1 MKKYK
6 YGSIPWLM
14 IVSIL
19 MGISVSLNGYSV
31 YLMRYITDY
40 GLEKRLDDMFD
51 VAKIMFVLLGVRL
64 VLGLMNT
71 MLKSMYINKSLNLMK
86 RAYIDQ
92 LLEQDITQLQKD
104 HTVKYLSNLTNDFD
118 RYEEKFLKNVLRIIE
133 MTMFFIMAVVLIATI
148 NVYLVVI
155 AFALLV
161 IFVTLSSKTSK
172 RVQKTEKKKSESLQK
187 YTDVINETLNGFEI
201 IKQHQLEN
209 ERYDLF
215 FRSAVAVQN
224 DNYAVDVKTTQVDAF
239 NSFVQTLILF
249 GLIASGLLYARST
262 EVSLGS
268 IIVIVSSF
276 GYIMWPL
283 QEFSHLIS
291 QMKGI
296 LQVLDEFVINLT
308 RPVYNRPFSVD
319 EFRQI
324 QFNNCSLGYED
335 DEAILLDVNLSIN
348 SKEKVLI
355 VGISGAGK
363 STILKTIRQS
373 IMPKSGSVTLDDL
386 NIFEI
391 KPINYYRLF
400 TSVDQIGFI
409 FNGTVKENISL
420 YQALDEEF
428 ISLALNRVGLSQ
440 MKLDLK
446 LKNNGSNVSGGQR
459 ARLMLARAICLN
471 TDVILCDEI
480 FANLEQSIAHDI
492 EKDLLSLDKTI
503 INVSHIIF
511 KDHLKLYDK
520 IFVVENN
527 AVRLS
532 NNTEEIWSRMI
543 ASQNNEWTHC

>member
-6 YGSIPWLM
+6 YGSIPWLI
-14 IVSIL
+14 IVSII

-31 YLMRYITDY
+31 YLMRFITDY

-51 VAKIMFVLLGVRL
+51 VAKIMIVLLGVRL
-64 VLGLMNT
+64 FLGLINT
-71 MLKSMYINKSLNLMK
+71 MLKSAYINKSLNLMK

-148 NVYLVVI
+148 NIYLVVI
-155 AFALLV
+155 AFALLI

-224 DNYAVDVKTTQVDAF
+224 DNNAVDVKTTQVDAF

-319 EFRQI
+319 EFRQL
-324 QFNNCSLGYED
+324 QFNNCSLGYVD
-335 DEAILLDVNLSIN
+335 DEAILLDVNLLIN

-355 VGISGAGK
+355 VGHSGAGK

-420 YQALDEEF
+420 YQTLDEEF
-428 ISLALNRVGLSQ
+428 ISSALNRVGLSQ

-543 ASQNNEWTHC
+543 ESQNNELAH

>member
-6 YGSIPWLM
+6 YGSIPLLV

-31 YLMRYITDY
+31 YLMRFITDY

-64 VLGLMNT
+64 VLGLINT
-71 MLKSMYINKSLNLMK
+71 MLKSTYINKSLNLMK
-86 RAYIDQ
+86 RNYIDR

-118 RYEEKFLKNVLRIIE
+118 RYEEKFLKNVLRIVE
-133 MTMFFIMAVVLIATI
+133 MSMFFIMAVVLIATI
-148 NVYLVVI
+148 NVYLVLI

-161 IFVTLSSKTSK
+161 IFVSLSSKTSK

-209 ERYDLF
+209 ERHDMFLK
-215 FRSAVAVQN
+215 SAVAVQN

-276 GYIMWPL
+276 SYIMWPL

-308 RPVYNRPFSVD
+308 RPVYNRPLSVD
-319 EFRQI
+319 EFKQL

-348 SKEKVLI
+348 TKEKVLI
-355 VGISGAGK
+355 VGHSGAGK

-373 IMPKSGSVTLDDL
+373 IMPKSGNVTLDDL
-386 NIFEI
+386 NIYEI

-420 YQALDEEF
+420 YQTLNEEF
-428 ISLALNRVGLSQ
+428 ISSALNRVGLGQ

-527 AVRLS
+527 SVRLS

-543 ASQNNEWTHC
+543 ESQNNELAH

>member
-1 MKKYK
+1 MKRYK
-6 YGSIPWLM
+6 YGSVPWLFV
-14 IVSIL
+14 VSLIS
-19 MGISVSLNGYSV
+19 GISVSLNGYSV
-31 YLMRYITDY
+31 YLMRFITDY

-51 VAKIMFVLLGVRL
+51 VAKIILVLLGSRL
-64 VLGLMNT
+64 FLGLINT
-71 MLKSMYINKSLNLMK
+71 MLKSVYINKSLNLMK

-92 LLEQDITQLQKD
+92 LLDQDITQLQKD
-104 HTVKYLSNLTNDFD
+104 STVKYLSNLTNDFD

-133 MTMFFIMAVVLIATI
+133 MTMYFIMAVVLIATI
-148 NVYLVVI
+148 NIYLVII
-155 AFALLV
+155 AFALLL

-187 YTDVINETLNGFEI
+187 YTDIINETLNGFEI

-209 ERYDLF
+209 DRYDMFLK
-215 FRSAVAVQN
+215 SAVAVQN

-249 GLIASGLLYARST
+249 GLIAAGILYARST

-276 GYIMWPL
+276 SYIMWPL

-308 RPVYNRPFSVD
+308 RPVYNRPYSVD
-319 EFRQI
+319 EFKQL
-324 QFNNCSLGYED
+324 QFNDCSLGYED
-335 DEAILLDVNLSIN
+335 DEAILIDVNLSIN
-348 SKEKVLI
+348 LKEKVLI
-355 VGISGAGK
+355 VGHSGAGK

-386 NIFEI
+386 NIYEI
-391 KPINYYRLF
+391 KPIDYYKLF

-420 YQALDEEF
+420 YQALNEEF
-428 ISLALNRVGLSQ
+428 VSLALHRVGLDQ
-440 MKLDLK
+440 MSLDLK

-459 ARLMLARAICLN
+459 ARLMLARAICLD

-480 FANLEQSIAHDI
+480 FANLEHSIAHDI
-492 EKDLLSLDKTI
+492 ERDLLNLDKTI

-527 AVRLS
+527 MVRLS
-532 NNTEEIWSRMI
+532 NNTEEIWARMI
-543 ASQNNEWTHC
+543 ESQNN

>member
-1 MKKYK
+1 MKRYK
-6 YGSIPWLM
+6 YGSVPWLFV
-14 IVSIL
+14 VSLIS
-19 MGISVSLNGYSV
+19 GISVSLNGYSV
-31 YLMRYITDY
+31 YLMRFITDY

-51 VAKIMFVLLGVRL
+51 VAKIILVLLGSRL
-64 VLGLMNT
+64 FLGLINT
-71 MLKSMYINKSLNLMK
+71 MLKSVYINKSLNLMK

-92 LLEQDITQLQKD
+92 LLNQDITQLQKD
-104 HTVKYLSNLTNDFD
+104 STVKYLSNLTNDFD

-133 MTMFFIMAVVLIATI
+133 MTMYFIMAVVLIATI
-148 NVYLVVI
+148 NIYLVII
-155 AFALLV
+155 AFALLL

-187 YTDVINETLNGFEI
+187 YTDIINETLNGFEI

-209 ERYDLF
+209 DRYDMFLK
-215 FRSAVAVQN
+215 SAVAVQN

-249 GLIASGLLYARST
+249 GLIAAGILYARST

-276 GYIMWPL
+276 SYIMWPL

-308 RPVYNRPFSVD
+308 RPVYNRPYSVD
-319 EFRQI
+319 EFKQL
-324 QFNNCSLGYED
+324 QFNDCSLGYED
-335 DEAILLDVNLSIN
+335 DEAILIDVNLSIN
-348 SKEKVLI
+348 LKEKVLI
-355 VGISGAGK
+355 VGHSGAGK

-386 NIFEI
+386 NIYEI
-391 KPINYYRLF
+391 KPIDYYKLF

-420 YQALDEEF
+420 YQALNEEF
-428 ISLALNRVGLSQ
+428 VSLALHRVGLDQ
-440 MKLDLK
+440 MSLDLK

-459 ARLMLARAICLN
+459 ARLMLARAICLD

-480 FANLEQSIAHDI
+480 FANLEHSIAHDI
-492 EKDLLSLDKTI
+492 ERDLLNLDKTI

-527 AVRLS
+527 MVRLS
-532 NNTEEIWSRMI
+532 NNTEEIWARMI
-543 ASQNNEWTHC
+543 ESQNI

>member
-6 YGSIPWLM
+6 YGSIPWLI
-14 IVSIL
+14 IVSMI

-31 YLMRYITDY
+31 YLMRFITDY

-51 VAKIMFVLLGVRL
+51 VAKIMLVLLGSGL
-64 VLGLMNT
+64 ILGLINT
-71 MLKSMYINKSLNLMK
+71 MLKSIYINKSLNLMK
-86 RAYIDQ
+86 RAYIDR
-92 LLEQDITQLQKD
+92 LLEQDVTQLQKD
-104 HTVKYLSNLTNDFD
+104 STVKYLSNLTNDFD
-118 RYEEKFLKNVLRIIE
+118 RYEDKFLKNVLRIIE
-133 MTMFFIMAVVLIATI
+133 MTMSFIMAVVLIATI

-155 AFALLV
+155 AFALLI
-161 IFVTLSSKTSK
+161 IFVFLSSKTSK

-187 YTDVINETLNGFEI
+187 YTDIINETLNGFEI
-201 IKQHQLEN
+201 IKQHQLEH
-209 ERYDLF
+209 ERYEMFLK
-215 FRSAVAVQN
+215 SAIAVQN

-249 GLIASGLLYARST
+249 GLIASGILYARST

-276 GYIMWPL
+276 SYIMWPL

-308 RPVYNRPFSVD
+308 RPVYNRPHSVD
-319 EFRQI
+319 EFRQL
-324 QFNNCSLGYED
+324 QFNACSLGYEE
-335 DEAILLDVNLSIN
+335 DEAILIDVNLSIKA
-348 SKEKVLI
+348 KEKVLI
-355 VGISGAGK
+355 VGHSGAGK

-373 IMPKSGSVTLDDL
+373 IMPKSGTVRLDDL
-386 NIFEI
+386 NIYEI
-391 KPINYYRLF
+391 RPIDYYRLF

-409 FNGTVKENISL
+409 FNGTVEENVSL
-420 YQALDEEF
+420 YQPMNEEF
-428 ISLALNRVGLSQ
+428 VNTALNRVGLNQ
-440 MKLDLK
+440 MNLGMK

-492 EKDLLSLDKTI
+492 ERDLLSLDKTI

-527 AVRLS
+527 AVRSS

-543 ASQNNEWTHC
+543 ESQNS